1 MGLAERRAVEQF
13 KNGDYPDWKAKID
26 DVAGFEVSIEVKW
39 EELAVSDFAGDYAGF
54 FAKVYFQPLVDA
66 LTGITVDEL
75 GRTALRDGLKTIIVR
90 NSGGFYSTSGI
101 TFTDGVLT
109 FDHQPHVNVDDVDE
123 RTKGLRQI
131 LESGL

>member
-90 NSGGFYSTSGI
+90 NTGGFYSTSGI

-131 LESGL
+131 LEAGL